1 VSHPPTVGA
10 GPLHNGEVPSSTPRV
25 LIRTFSPTTNANYGG
40 ILQAW
45 ALQRTLGE
53 LGVDAIVDSTVSP
66 RFGRRAPL
74 RTRLR
79 GAIVRLV
86 PAALLPRR
94 LHAEKLRPRINA
106 PLLGFAARRI
116 PTRALL
122 DARMQ
127 PRPAVVAEFD
137 AFVVGSDQVWRPKFM
152 NLPANLFGFLP
163 DGDPRRRFSYAASFG
178 TDRLDLGPDESA
190 VTRRLAQRL
199 DGVSVRESSGVDL
212 ARDTWGVAAE
222 QHVDP
227 TLLVDRE
234 TYRTLASSEPSAVP
248 PGSLIDYVLD
258 ETAASRSIVDQSA
271 ARWGSSPQSL
281 LPKPPRAWGDYRAE
295 PQRYRKPSIEQW
307 LHAFDTAGFV
317 VTDSYHGTV
326 FSIINNVP
334 FIAIVNHLRG
344 AARFESLLDLVDL
357 RERIV
362 EPGSTIPEGLMT
374 DTIDWAPV
382 NARIDAERMRSR
394 DYLTRMLS
402 PGRAT

>member
-1 VSHPPTVGA
+1 MTQ
-10 GPLHNGEVPSSTPRV
+10 RV

-45 ALQRTLGE
+45 ALRQTLEG
-53 LGVDAIVDSTVSP
+53 LDVDAVVDSTVSP

-79 GAIVRLV
+79 DAVIRLV
-86 PAALLPRR
+86 PAPLLPRR

-106 PLLGFAARRI
+106 PLLSFARRRI

-122 DARMQ
+122 DARLQ
-127 PRPAVVAEFD
+127 PRAAVIAEFD
-137 AFVVGSDQVWRPKFM
+137 AFLVGSDQVWRPKFM
-152 NLPANLFGFLP
+152 NLPANLFDFLP

-178 TDRLDLGPDESA
+178 TDGLDLGPQDLA
-190 VTRRLAQRL
+190 TTRRLARRL
-199 DGVSVRESSGVDL
+199 DGVSVRESSGVDV
-212 ARDTWGVAAE
+212 ARDNWGVVAE

-234 TYRTLASSEPSAVP
+234 SYRDLAYGQPPVVP

-258 ETAASRSIVDQSA
+258 ETAAARSIVDRTA
-271 ARWGSSPQSL
+271 ELLATSPHSL
-281 LPKPPRAWGDYRAE
+281 LRKSPPTWGAYRAE
-295 PQRYRKPSIEQW
+295 PQRYLKPSIEQW

-344 AARFESLLDLVDL
+344 ATRFSSLLDLVGL
-357 RERIV
+357 RERML
-362 EPGSTIPEGLMT
+362 EPGAPVPQRLTT
-374 DTIDWAPV
+374 TAIDWGAV
-382 NARIDAERMRSR
+382 NARVYAERMRSR
-394 DYLTRMLS
+394 AYLTRMLS
-402 PGRAT
+402 TP